1 MKQIIGKKIGM
12 TRVYNPAGEA
22 VPVTVI
28 QAGPCTVIAKR
39 TADKEGY
46 NAYQV
51 GFGDVD
57 EKRAQKIMSKPQL
70 GQFTSAKVS
79 PSRFVRELNL
89 DDATLEVGSVLKLDI
104 FKEGDK
110 VDVTGISRGLGF
122 AGSMKRHN
130 FGGGPITHG
139 QSDRQRAPGSLGQ
152 SSFPSRV
159 FKGLRMAGRMGRDKV
174 TVLNLEIVRIIE
186 NENLMLVKGA
196 VPGNKGSIVK
206 IRSTNRGY
214 QSFKK

>member
-1 MKQIIGKKIGM
+1 
-12 TRVYNPAGEA
+12 
-22 VPVTVI
+22 
-28 QAGPCTVIAKR
+28 
-39 TADKEGY
+39 
-46 NAYQV
+46 
-51 GFGDVD
+51 
-57 EKRAQKIMSKPQL
+57 
-70 GQFTSAKVS
+70 
-79 PSRFVRELNL
+79 
-89 DDATLEVGSVLKLDI
+89 
-104 FKEGDK
+104 
-110 VDVTGISRGLGF
+110 
-122 AGSMKRHN
+122 MKRHN

-139 QSDRQRAPGSLGQ
+139 QSDRQRAPGSVGQ

>member
-1 MKQIIGKKIGM
+1 M

-28 QAGPCTVIAKR
+28 QAGPCTVISKR

-51 GFGDVD
+51 GFGDLD
-57 EKRAQKIMSKPQL
+57 EKRAEKILNKPQL
-70 GQFTSAKVS
+70 GQFSSAKVAA
-79 PSRFVRELNL
+79 SRFVRELNL
-89 DDATLEVGSVLKLDI
+89 DDTTLEVGSVLKLDI
-104 FKEGDK
+104 FKEGEK

-122 AGSMKRHN
+122 AGTMKRHN

-139 QSDRQRAPGSLGQ
+139 QSDRQRSPGSIGQ

-159 FKGLRMAGRMGRDKV
+159 FKGIRMAGRMGRDKV

-214 QSFKK
+214 QSFNK